1 MTDMFGGLARR
12 VTIDTQI
19 RCAEREVKMRR
30 EVYPKRIEARTMSAD
45 FARDQIEAMEA
56 IVETLKQCKERGEI
70 ATRIAGGG

>member
-1 MTDMFGGLARR
+1 MTDMFGGLPRR

-19 RCAEREVKMRR
+19 RAAERELTMRKNN
-30 EVYPKRIEARTMSAD
+30 YPRWGNDKRISAD

-70 ATRIAGGG
+70 ATRISGA